1 MKPVPHNLEVERALL
16 GSTILDNSMMP
27 VLESQPPETF
37 FSEANRTI
45 RSALLNLNRRN
56 SPIDLVTVSEEVK
69 RLGKL
74 EQVGGAAYIA
84 SLTDGVPIGNRP
96 LVEEYARIVT
106 EKSKLRQIVALGSQ
120 MQNSALSDAETP
132 DIILDRANAEISR
145 MAMGSQSRSVSYRDA
160 AIRCVDYLPELRKR
174 RIKTGVRALDRL
186 TGGYGPGELVIY
198 VAETGVGKTILAEQT
213 RHYSCLETHHSI
225 FFSAEMPKEQ
235 LLARGIFTSAHV
247 EHWKRR
253 KPHKLTSEE
262 YEALSR
268 AAAQQCPQCQVVDGP
283 ISTRT
288 LRYES
293 RRMAAAGLLSCLIVD
308 YDELVESEGL
318 SEWDR
323 QADTIK
329 TCWSLA
335 KELRVPAIV
344 ISQLTKVINR
354 EDRKFPSLARLYGS
368 HSKAK
373 YASVVVW
380 VDREFVQTMAGDPA
394 AAMIYVLK
402 NRDGKIGPL
411 PAKFDVQTLRF
422 DTLDVAL
429 PSGGRETG

>member
-1 MKPVPHNLEVERALL
+1 MKSVPHNLEAERALL

-27 VLESQPPETF
+27 VLESQPAEAF
-37 FSEANRTI
+37 FSGANRTLH
-45 RSALLNLNRRN
+45 SALLSLHRRN
-56 SPIDLVTVSEEVK
+56 SPIDLVTIHEELT

-96 LVEEYARIVT
+96 LVEEYARIVA
-106 EKSKLRQIVALGSQ
+106 EKARLRQIITVSNEML
-120 MQNSALSDAETP
+120 NSALSDAESSEV
-132 DIILDRANAEISR
+132 ILDRANGEISQ
-145 MAMGSQSRSVSYRDA
+145 MAMGSQSQSVSYRDA
-160 AIRCVDYLPELRKR
+160 AIRCVDYLPELGKR
-174 RIKTGVRALDRL
+174 RIKTGVRELDRL

-235 LLARGIFTSAHV
+235 LLARGIFTSASV
-247 EHWKRR
+247 EHWRRR
-253 KPHKLTSEE
+253 KPNKLTSEE

-268 AAAQQCPQCQVVDGP
+268 AAAQQCPHCQIVDGP

-293 RRMAAAGLLSCLIVD
+293 RRMAAAGLLSCIILD

-323 QADTIK
+323 LANTIK
-329 TCWSLA
+329 TCWTLA

-344 ISQLTKVINR
+344 ISQLTKVIKR

-373 YASVVVW
+373 YANVVVW
-380 VDREFVQTMAGDPA
+380 VDREFVQNMVGDPA
-394 AAMIYVLK
+394 AATIYVLK

-411 PAKFDVQTLRF
+411 PATFNLETLRF
-422 DTLDVAL
+422 
-429 PSGGRETG
+429 ETPDAAE